1 MIRVLPAHIVN
12 RIAAGEVVE
21 RPASAV
27 KELVENAIDA
37 GATRIG
43 IELEAGGKGLIAVT
57 DNGIGMAPDQL
68 SLAVERHATSKLEDD
83 DLIRIDSFG
92 FRGEALAALAG
103 VSRLRIISRPTDQET
118 AFVIETDGGEASAP
132 APAAGGFGTR
142 IEIRDLFFA
151 TPARL
156 KFLKTERSEG
166 QAARDMVERLAMA
179 CPEVAFALAVDG
191 RQVLNLGIAG
201 GDLFAKVEGRIG
213 QIMGKA
219 FAGNALVLD
228 TDRDGIRLFG
238 LIGLPTESR
247 PNGRF
252 QYLFVNQRPV
262 QDRLLKTA
270 LRAAY
275 GDLLFAGRHPM
286 AALFLEL
293 DSERVDVNVHPAKA
307 EVRFREPGVV
317 RGLIIGGIKQRLA
330 EAGCRTT
337 SSLGEAALGAFSPG
351 STPPGPGF
359 GGRAEHPPSQG
370 LREEAQ
376 SFQAPLDQV
385 QGQGPA
391 LQGRG
396 PASPTFDVGPPAA
409 RDHDEVQVEPVAAGH
424 HPLGAARA
432 QLFDAYIV
440 AQTEGGMI
448 LVDQHA
454 AHERLVYER
463 LKADLEGR
471 GVARQGL
478 LLPEVVELE
487 DDLIERLEAR
497 ADDLASLGLVLETF
511 GQGSVV
517 VREVPAMLKHADV
530 KPLVRDLAEDL
541 VEIDEAKSLL
551 DALERVA
558 ATMACHGSVR
568 AGRRLAMPEMN
579 ALLREMETTPNSGQC
594 NHGRP
599 TYVTLARADVERLF
613 KRR

>member
-1 MIRVLPAHIVN
+1 MIRLLPAHIVN

-37 GATRIG
+37 GASRITV
-43 IELEAGGKGLIAVT
+43 ELEAGGKGLIAVS
-57 DNGIGMAPDQL
+57 DDGIGMTPDEL
-68 SLAVERHATSKLEDD
+68 KLAIERHATSKLDDD
-83 DLIRIDSFG
+83 DLVRIDTLG

-103 VSRLRIISRPTDQET
+103 VSRMTITSRPSGQET
-118 AFVIETDGGEASAP
+118 AFAIRVQAGEIEGP
-132 APAAGGFGTR
+132 APAAGGRGTR

-156 KFLKTERSEG
+156 KFLKTERSEA
-166 QAARDMVERLAMA
+166 QAARDVIERLAMA
-179 CPEVAFALAVDG
+179 APEVAFQLTVDG
-191 RQVLNLGIAG
+191 RQVLNLGIAS
-201 GDLFAKVEGRIG
+201 GDLFERFQARIG

-219 FAGNALVLD
+219 FLENALALD
-228 TDRDGIRLFG
+228 TDRDGIRLTG
-238 LIGLPTESR
+238 MIGLPTESR
-247 PNGRF
+247 PNGRH
-252 QYLFVNQRPV
+252 QHLFVNQRPV
-262 QDRLLKTA
+262 QDKLLKSA

-293 DSERVDVNVHPAKA
+293 DAERVDVNVHPAKA

-317 RGLIIGGIKQRLA
+317 RGLIIGGIKHGLA

-337 SSLGEAALGAFSPG
+337 SSLGEAALGAFEAGGPPA
-351 STPPGPGF
+351 STFGQGRFERPPAT
-359 GGRAEHPPSQG
+359 GR
-370 LREEAQ
+370 REDTLA
-376 SFQAPLDQV
+376 FQAPLQRV
-385 QGQGPA
+385 SAEGPA
-391 LQGRG
+391 LV
-396 PASPTFDVGPPAA
+396 PMA
-409 RDHDEVQVEPVAAGH
+409 RDEGEAGDVEPATVGR
-424 HPLGAARA
+424 LGAARA
-432 QLFDAYIV
+432 QVFDAYIIS
-440 AQTEGGMI
+440 QTEDGLLLI
-448 LVDQHA
+448 DQHA

-463 LKADLEGR
+463 LKTHLAER
-471 GVARQGL
+471 GVPRQGL

-497 ADDLASLGLVLETF
+497 SDELERLGLVLEGF
-511 GQGSVV
+511 GQGAMV
-517 VREVPAMLKHADV
+517 VREAPAMLNGADV
-530 KPLVRDLAEDL
+530 KRLVRDLAEDL
-541 VEIDEAKSLL
+541 VEIDEARSLV

-568 AGRRLAMPEMN
+568 AGRRLTMAEMN

-599 TYVTLARADVERLF
+599 TYVSLAEADIERLF